1 MLTFTWEDTYDIY
14 IYGITSE
21 LIRAEQMLLINF
33 IVGLIYAK
41 KARVYAPSAIKV
53 ALFVVTSV
61 RAFQSSRACTY
72 YYIVINFN
80 DPAVSLHVH
89 RKSYLALATNADPQ
103 RRIVTS

>member
-21 LIRAEQMLLINF
+21 LIQRAEQMLLINF

-53 ALFVVTSV
+53 ALF
-61 RAFQSSRACTY
+61 RR
-72 YYIVINFN
+72 YIC
-80 DPAVSLHVH
+80 PCVSIFARVH
-89 RKSYLALATNADPQ
+89 ILLYRNQ
-103 RRIVTS
+103 F